1 MLSDEK
7 QFSNGYF
14 TWKMATYSKTFY
26 SRQLQLNDNY
36 VDKII

>member
-7 QFSNGYF
+7 QFSNGSF
-14 TWKMATYSKTFY
+14 TWKMATYSKIFQTAIA
-26 SRQLQLNDNY
+26 DNY